1 MTNDLRSAIE
11 TLLNAFLPSAPATT
25 TARQQAET
33 PARPTTGYQAAPSVR
48 ERVAAAPN
56 TFSITAND
64 GTVITF
70 EELPARAGARV
81 SIPGVGSKDLG
92 VGAVLGLR
100 DALTQAT
107 RV

>member
-1 MTNDLRSAIE
+1 MSDIRNAIE
-11 TLLNAFLPSAPATT
+11 TLVNALLGTSAPAPAQVT
-25 TARQQAET
+25 QT
-33 PARPTTGYQAAPSVR
+33 PAYRATTPRPAAPVR
-48 ERVAAAPN
+48 ERIAAAPN

-70 EELPARAGARV
+70 EELPNRAGARV

-100 DALTQAT
+100 DALVQAT